1 MQSSTTKTLMSKK
14 RFAGGSTASGQWI
27 HSKTG
32 YILFLLILAAL
43 LIVSALI
50 AVGVGIAG
58 GSVSELIHALL
69 HLDLSTSLSQIM
81 LEMRL
86 PRVAAA
92 CITGAAFALSGTVMQ
107 GITRNPLADAG
118 LLGINAGACFAVTLC
133 TAFLPTLSYNGLMG
147 AAFLGATVAALIVY
161 GFGAKKKKADPIRLI
176 LAGSAVSSF

>member
-32 YILFLLILAAL
+32 YILFLLILTVL
-43 LIVSALI
+43 LIASALI

-58 GSVSELIHALL
+58 GSVSELIHTLL

-92 CITGAAFALSGTVMQ
+92 CITGG
-107 GITRNPLADAG
+107 G
-118 LLGINAGACFAVTLC
+118 LLHCLALLCRESPATLWL
-133 TAFLPTLSYNGLMG
+133 TPAF
-147 AAFLGATVAALIVY
+147 
-161 GFGAKKKKADPIRLI
+161 
-176 LAGSAVSSF
+176 